1 MSRFI
6 RLSTFL
12 VNTNDIHQIIIK
24 PNHYCI
30 HVVGKQMDGFM
41 FNFAGF
47 GTGYIYPYTHKIEVC
62 KTKHSIDYKIMTD
75 WIDQHYPMDPIDK
88 N

>member
-1 MSRFI
+1 MSKFI

-24 PNHYCI
+24 PNQYRI
-30 HVVGKQMDGFM
+30 HVVGKQIHGFV
-41 FNFAGF
+41 FQIAGF
-47 GTGYIYPYTHKIEVC
+47 GTGYISPYTHKIEIC
-62 KTKHSIDYKIMTD
+62 KTKHSFDYKIMTD
-75 WIDQHYPMDPIDK
+75 WMDKYYPMDK